1 MVVIYLNKK
10 MRVLFTYVLL
20 ANLLICCNGNAKQPE
35 EENINI
41 ELNKGIPVK
50 INYAVINSFPHDT
63 SLFTEGFLIH
73 DGKLYESTGS
83 PENLLNTRSVICT
96 DDLNTG
102 KIDKKVEIDKSKYFG
117 EGIVFLRDK
126 LYQITYKN
134 QLGFIYNATT
144 YKQIGKFKFSN
155 LEGWGLTTNGVELI
169 MSDGT
174 DILTFL
180 SPDNLKPVRS
190 LRVTESGLPLIS
202 LNELEYIKG
211 FIYANVWN
219 TNNIVKVDPT
229 SGRVVGTLDLSSI
242 NNEAKY
248 RNPRADVLNG
258 IAFDST
264 SDKIFITGKLWS
276 NIYQINFA
284 H

>member
-1 MVVIYLNKK
+1 